1 LHAPRIREL
10 RLAVGRPAAHTAAAG
25 NIIEKEGSRMS
36 SSMRL
41 ATRSLGLTLAALP
54 VLAAAAATSAAAT
67 PDHANAAA
75 LQPIE
80 ELQELDQVWIRGKSL
95 SDMIEDAEDTFVRRY
110 NKVNKKNDFDVVCDY
125 LRLNRDSLAL
135 TRTCVPYFIGYLST
149 GTAAPWTPTYA
160 CTGSFMASGSV
171 YGDSFA
177 DMGNGYYSNY
187 GTSCSYAGSP
197 AMPPMSTPTIVRLPA
212 KADYESQRQEY
223 MRTVMRAIYRDQD
236 LLDKAT
242 TLAAMYQEM
251 KTVQDHY
258 QKVKAEDDARK
269 AEERR
274 LHREQRRLHLT
285 PAPANK
291 GPRI

>member
-1 LHAPRIREL
+1 
-10 RLAVGRPAAHTAAAG
+10 
-25 NIIEKEGSRMS
+25 
-36 SSMRL
+36 MRL

-95 SDMIEDAEDTFVRRY
+95 SDM
-110 NKVNKKNDFDVVCDY
+110 
-125 LRLNRDSLAL
+125 
-135 TRTCVPYFIGYLST
+135 TCVPYFIGYLST